1 VTLCVFDE
9 NGGRVE
15 THRLVVENRC
25 SERPEV
31 VELEPC
37 TRIGDKGEAGRVR
50 FRKTIQGKGTDR
62 LDDLFLR
69 GDSNLIL
76 IHAFTQLDLQRSHLV
91 CGTSAPE
98 STTQLLC
105 FAASEVRDGHCD
117 AEQLLLKERDTQR
130 PAKDRL
136 KERVRVG
143 GYVSWSVIPLRLT
156 AAGHELAEGLE
167 NPKAFETVRKDF
179 VGASLSTIKDVAVG
193 IIKAEISKHTG
204 LHF

>member
-1 VTLCVFDE
+1 
-9 NGGRVE
+9 
-15 THRLVVENRC
+15 
-25 SERPEV
+25 
-31 VELEPC
+31 
-37 TRIGDKGEAGRVR
+37 
-50 FRKTIQGKGTDR
+50 
-62 LDDLFLR
+62 
-69 GDSNLIL
+69 
-76 IHAFTQLDLQRSHLV
+76 
-91 CGTSAPE
+91 
-98 STTQLLC
+98 
-105 FAASEVRDGHCD
+105 
-117 AEQLLLKERDTQR
+117 LKERDTQR